1 MLVSTYNNRAFD
13 ELLIIQLKNTEVAD
27 QTFETKGNITR
38 LSNENTGETVGFNFF
53 KATQWVDLNE
63 SGPVTLSEEQV
74 ASLNKALEEAG
85 FEGELVADTTP
96 KFVVGHVK
104 ECEPMEDSDHLFITQ
119 TEIDNGEVV
128 QIVCGA
134 SNIAQGQKVV
144 VAKPGAT
151 MPDGMVIWPG
161 ELRGT
166 KSIGMIS
173 SANELNIEVPEEKQA
188 GILVLEEDA
197 EVGSAFE
204 F

>member
-1 MLVSTYNNRAFD
+1 MLVSTYNNQAFD

-27 QTFETKGNITR
+27 QTFETKGDITR
-38 LSNENTGETVGFNFF
+38 LSDKKTGETVGFNFF
-53 KATQWVDLNE
+53 KATQWIDLNE

-74 ASLNKALEEAG
+74 ASLNKALEEVG
-85 FEGELVADTTP
+85 FEGELIADTTP
-96 KFVVGHVK
+96 KFVVGYVK

-134 SNIAQGQKVV
+134 SNVAQGQKVV
-144 VAKPGAT
+144 VAKPGAI

-166 KSIGMIS
+166 KSVGMIS
-173 SANELNIEVPEEKQA
+173 SANELNIEVSEEKQA

>member
-1 MLVSTYNNRAFD
+1 MLVSTYNNQAFD

-27 QTFETKGNITR
+27 QTFQTKGDITR
-38 LSNENTGETVGFNFF
+38 LSDKKTGETVGFNFF
-53 KATQWVDLNE
+53 KATQWIDLNE

-74 ASLNKALEEAG
+74 ASLNKALEEVG
-85 FEGELVADTTP
+85 FEGELIADTTP
-96 KFVVGHVK
+96 KFVVGYVK

-134 SNIAQGQKVV
+134 SNVAQGQKVV
-144 VAKPGAT
+144 VAKPGAI

-166 KSIGMIS
+166 KSVGMIS
-173 SANELNIEVPEEKQA
+173 SANELNIEVSEEKQA